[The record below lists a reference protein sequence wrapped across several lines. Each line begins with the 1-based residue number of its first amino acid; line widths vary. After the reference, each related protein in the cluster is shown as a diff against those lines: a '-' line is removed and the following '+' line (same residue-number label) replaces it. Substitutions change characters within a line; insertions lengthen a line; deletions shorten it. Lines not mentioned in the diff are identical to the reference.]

1 MQKTSGLEEV
11 RNLLRVVVQSKRLL
25 KVEPATLQVKQLR
38 RPRINGSPEICRQQ
52 SGFPRCEIVKF
63 ALPHANGI
71 GVEQGEAAFH
81 LLRIHRPVVR
91 RYLHHNLC
99 VQIAR
104 CDFQAVFGGRVGH
117 GSPVGQMPSERA
129 AGFRGGR
136 CQRPVAFGQSAGKL
150 GCVEVVKV
158 YVVKSFHSSK
168 YRRGV

>member
-1 MQKTSGLEEV
+1 MQKPSGLEEV

-25 KVEPATLQVKQLR
+25 KVEPATSQVKQLR
-38 RPRINGSPEICRQQ
+38 RLHINGSPEICRQQ

-91 RYLHHNLC
+91 RYLHHDLC

-104 CDFQAVFGGRVGH
+104 SDFQAVFGDRVGH
-117 GSPVGQMPSERA
+117 GPPVGEMPSERA
-129 AGFRGGR
+129 AGFRGR
-136 CQRPVAFGQSAGKL
+136 CRQHPVALRQTAGKL

-158 YVVKSFHSSK
+158 NFVKRFHSSK